1 MIVGAVEVGYE
12 KRARAAQEQ
21 APRMRI
27 IEAAIDLHGSVG
39 PARTTVSAI
48 AERADVRRAT
58 VYRHFPDERA
68 LLLGCSGTWAERN
81 RPPDPGAWAAET
93 DPEVRLRTA
102 LDAIY
107 GWYEQVEP
115 MLTSVLRDAET
126 MPIIDEIQ
134 RKGRLA
140 YLGAVEDM
148 LAAGWGVRGKAARRL
163 RATIG
168 LALDFFAWRGL
179 HERGLER
186 ADAVAVMA
194 TAVRASA
201 A

>member
-1 MIVGAVEVGYE
+1 
-12 KRARAAQEQ
+12 
-21 APRMRI
+21 
-27 IEAAIDLHGSVG
+27 
-39 PARTTVSAI
+39 
-48 AERADVRRAT
+48 
-58 VYRHFPDERA
+58 
-68 LLLGCSGTWAERN
+68 
-81 RPPDPGAWAAET
+81 
-93 DPEVRLRTA
+93 
-102 LDAIY
+102 
-107 GWYEQVEP
+107 
-115 MLTSVLRDAET
+115 MLTQVLRDAET